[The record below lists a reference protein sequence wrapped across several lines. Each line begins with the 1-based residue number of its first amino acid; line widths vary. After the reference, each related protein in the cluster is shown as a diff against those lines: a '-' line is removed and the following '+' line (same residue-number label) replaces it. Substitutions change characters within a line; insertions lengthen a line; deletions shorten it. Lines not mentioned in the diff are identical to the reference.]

1 VFGSLMLAAAIAYAG
16 ARNELTIVL
25 ALAVLGCGI
34 GPTLVSQ
41 YNLAARLSPAGRSA
55 TTMTMLGSAVV
66 VGQAVS
72 SAVTGAVVD
81 RLGSGTALALPAVT
95 AAFVV
100 AAGLAHAVSTHHRRP
115 VPA

>member
-1 VFGSLMLAAAIAYAG
+1 MLAAAIAYAT
-16 ARNELTIVL
+16 ARSELAIVI

-55 TTMTMLGSAVV
+55 ITMTMLGSAVV
-66 VGQAVS
+66 VGQAVA
-72 SAVTGAVVD
+72 SAGTDVVVD
-81 RLGSGTALALPAVT
+81 RFGADAELVLPAVT

-100 AAGLAHAVSTHHRRP
+100 ATGLAHAASTHHRQA

>member
-1 VFGSLMLAAAIAYAG
+1 MLVAAIAYAG
-16 ARNELTIVL
+16 ARSELTLVL

-41 YNLAARLSPAGRSA
+41 YSLAAQLSPTGRSA

-81 RLGSGTALALPAVT
+81 RLGSGTALALPALA

-100 AAGLAHAVSTHHRRP
+100 AAGIAHATAAPRDVRRP
-115 VPA
+115 ELVAA